1 MAPLFA
7 TGFSIVSGEEGLF
20 RQSPNVQTVRG
31 GRAGDAWDSFILLK
45 RAYYVS
51 FDNAAIARIANNLA
65 AQVDLYNETSAQICA
80 KGGTQ
85 RERKSHEGG
94 ALR

>member
-1 MAPLFA
+1 MPRTPF
-7 TGFSIVSGEEGLF
+7 V
-20 RQSPNVQTVRG
+20 
-31 GRAGDAWDSFILLK
+31 LLK
-45 RAYYVS
+45 GTYCVS
-51 FDNAAIARIANNLA
+51 FGNVAFAQIANNFA

>member
-1 MAPLFA
+1 MPRTPSVL
-7 TGFSIVSGEEGLF
+7 L
-20 RQSPNVQTVRG
+20 RG
-31 GRAGDAWDSFILLK
+31 
-45 RAYYVS
+45 AYCVS
-51 FDNAAIARIANNLA
+51 FGNAVIAQIANNFA
-65 AQVDLYNETSAQICA
+65 ARVDLYNETSAQICA

>member
-1 MAPLFA
+1 MAPEIPF
-7 TGFSIVSGEEGLF
+7 F
-20 RQSPNVQTVRG
+20 P
-31 GRAGDAWDSFILLK
+31 FIG
-45 RAYYVS
+45 AYCVS
-51 FDNAAIARIANNLA
+51 FGNAVIAQIANNFA
-65 AQVDLYNETSAQICA
+65 AQVDLYTETSAQICA

>member
-1 MAPLFA
+1 MPRTPSVL
-7 TGFSIVSGEEGLF
+7 L
-20 RQSPNVQTVRG
+20 RG
-31 GRAGDAWDSFILLK
+31 
-45 RAYYVS
+45 AYCVS
-51 FDNAAIARIANNLA
+51 FGNVVFAQIANNLA

>member
-1 MAPLFA
+1 M
-7 TGFSIVSGEEGLF
+7 
-20 RQSPNVQTVRG
+20 
-31 GRAGDAWDSFILLK
+31 LLK
-45 RAYYVS
+45 GTYCVS
-51 FDNAAIARIANNLA
+51 FGNVVFAQIANNFA